1 MVAREEASD
10 LLQLQREIE
19 RLERKLETL
28 KGEWE
33 ELMER
38 HKRIACEISFG
49 DPEDRLKS
57 MMHELTSKRAEIV
70 ACERELQA
78 ARGREQLLRST
89 MREAERL
96 AVLAEILQVR
106 QEQEKMKPELER
118 LKAEMRSTFDFEKL
132 ESITDLLQ
140 HLLQGWQL
148 KESEMTKLTSKLEA
162 LQDSGD

>member
-1 MVAREEASD
+1 
-10 LLQLQREIE
+10 
-19 RLERKLETL
+19 
-28 KGEWE
+28 
-33 ELMER
+33 
-38 HKRIACEISFG
+38 
-49 DPEDRLKS
+49 
-57 MMHELTSKRAEIV
+57 
-70 ACERELQA
+70 
-78 ARGREQLLRST
+78 